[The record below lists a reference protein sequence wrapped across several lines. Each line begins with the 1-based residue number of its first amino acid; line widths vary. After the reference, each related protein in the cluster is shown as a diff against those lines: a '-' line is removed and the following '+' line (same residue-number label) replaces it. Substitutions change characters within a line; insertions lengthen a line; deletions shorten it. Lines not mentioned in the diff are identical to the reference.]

1 MTSFMLAA
9 IQIDIDITVVFQ
21 AIIFFFVVVLL
32 NNIIIQP
39 YLDARQ
45 AREESTDGSREG
57 AEEQHARADQLSS
70 AYDEGMLL
78 ARRDAVAV
86 SDDLRGQ
93 GTSEQQDMVGEV
105 QIELDA
111 NLAAERAEIAKMV
124 ADAESQ
130 IEARASALS
139 ALIVQKVMP
148 QAGV

>member
-21 AIIFFFVVVLL
+21 AVIFFLVVVLL

-45 AREESTDGSREG
+45 AREESTEGSREG
-57 AEEQHARADQLSS
+57 AEEQHARADQLSA
-70 AYDEGMLL
+70 AYDDGISL

-86 SDDLRGQ
+86 SENLRGQ

-105 QIELDA
+105 QAELDA
-111 NLAAERAEIAKMV
+111 TLATERAEIAKMV
-124 ADAESQ
+124 ADAEAQ
-130 IEARASALS
+130 IEARAAALS
-139 ALIVQKVMP
+139 SLIVQKVMP
-148 QAGV
+148 GANA